1 MCHFQPS
8 LSSPY
13 VDLPSVTWVA
23 VDYLSVHHLR
33 CELPRCSALLM
44 GYLLATLRRYLHVP
58 NPMYDYVAPELVSL
72 FVTDTGGYQGS
83 YVYRLLAEYYTRD
96 DYLLSEDFL
105 DQLVY
110 SS

>member
-1 MCHFQPS
+1 VQHLCYRLPS
-8 LSSPY
+8 LQHPAY
-13 VDLPSVTWVA
+13 WLPASN
-23 VDYLSVHHLR
+23 
-33 CELPRCSALLM
+33 
-44 GYLLATLRRYLHVP
+44 LRRYLHVP

-96 DYLLSEDFL
+96 DYNLSEDFL

>member
-1 MCHFQPS
+1 
-8 LSSPY
+8 
-13 VDLPSVTWVA
+13 
-23 VDYLSVHHLR
+23 
-33 CELPRCSALLM
+33 
-44 GYLLATLRRYLHVP
+44 
-58 NPMYDYVAPELVSL
+58 MYDYVAPELVSL

-96 DYLLSEDFL
+96 DYMLSEDFL